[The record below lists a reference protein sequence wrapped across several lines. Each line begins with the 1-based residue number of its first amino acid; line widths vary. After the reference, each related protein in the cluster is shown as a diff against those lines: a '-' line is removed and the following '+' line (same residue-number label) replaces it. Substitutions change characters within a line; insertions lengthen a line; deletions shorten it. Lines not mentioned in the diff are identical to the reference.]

1 MLVYKHSF
9 IKANISIISNSSPWI
24 SPSPAL
30 ITTVSLFI
38 TITIVPFFTFIFIT
52 APFIIIELGW
62 TCTFQMFPSSLDR
75 ILARTWFPVYTSE
88 FSGSRYRDFPLVWLD
103 LTYSTCESP
112 FSSSSVFFF
121 FSFCFSS
128 LYISFSFFVLILYQL
143 LSWLWSSFVYPC

>member
-75 ILARTWFPVYTSE
+75 ILARTWYPVYTSE

-103 LTYSTCESP
+103 LTYSTCESS
-112 FSSSSVFFF
+112 FSSSYVFFF
-121 FSFCFSS
+121 SFSS
-128 LYISFSFFVLILYQL
+128 LYIFLFLFLELILYQL
-143 LSWLWSSFVYPC
+143 LSRFWSSFVYPC